1 MNCNVF
7 LFAALCLSLVC
18 VLLLSIKLRR
28 VQESLSVIKEALE
41 DIKAGNLNR
50 RVLAKEND
58 MTKQIC
64 YDINR
69 IATTNQSQFIR
80 QQQSEQAYKRLMT
93 SLSHDVKTPLASL
106 VGYLEAVTENLVAG
120 EEKETYIQIATEKA
134 HQLKEFVES
143 LFEWVKLDA
152 GEQVY
157 HFEQLD
163 LNELTRNIMADWIP
177 TLENSHFDY
186 DIDIP
191 ENEYFMKI
199 DVRAYIRILNN
210 LIQNILTHSGGNKLT
225 LRITEN
231 ESQAQI
237 AVTDNGIGI
246 SPSNLPHIFERM
258 YQCDD
263 SRLADGNGLGLAI
276 VKELINVHNGEIKVE
291 SIPSVGTTFIIMFQK
306 VLGQHRAFFAKH
318 EKSKVSARF
327 WQGS

>member
-1 MNCNVF
+1 M
-7 LFAALCLSLVC
+7 C

-58 MTKQIC
+58 I
-64 YDINR
+64 
-69 IATTNQSQFIR
+69 
-80 QQQSEQAYKRLMT
+80 
-93 SLSHDVKTPLASL
+93 
-106 VGYLEAVTENLVAG
+106 
-120 EEKETYIQIATEKA
+120 
-134 HQLKEFVES
+134 KEFVES

-163 LNELTRNIMADWIP
+163 FNELSRNIMADWIP
-177 TLENSHFDY
+177 TLENSHFEY

-246 SPSNLPHIFERM
+246 STSNLPHIFERM

-276 VKELINVHNGEIKVE
+276 VKELVIAHKGEIKVE
-291 SIPSVGTTFIIMFQK
+291 SIPSVGTTFIIMFRK
-306 VLGQHRAFFAKH
+306 VL
-318 EKSKVSARF
+318 
-327 WQGS
+327 

>member
-7 LFAALCLSLVC
+7 LFVALCLSLVC

-69 IATTNQSQFIR
+69 IATANQSQFIR

-177 TLENSHFDY
+177 TLENSHFEY

-246 SPSNLPHIFERM
+246 SPSKLPHIFERM

-276 VKELINVHNGEIKVE
+276 VKELVNAHKGEIKVE
-291 SIPSVGTTFIIMFQK
+291 SILSVGTTFIIMFQK
-306 VLGQHRAFFAKH
+306 VL
-318 EKSKVSARF
+318 
-327 WQGS
+327 

>member
-7 LFAALCLSLVC
+7 LFVALCLSLVC

-58 MTKQIC
+58 I
-64 YDINR
+64 
-69 IATTNQSQFIR
+69 
-80 QQQSEQAYKRLMT
+80 
-93 SLSHDVKTPLASL
+93 
-106 VGYLEAVTENLVAG
+106 
-120 EEKETYIQIATEKA
+120 
-134 HQLKEFVES
+134 KEFVES

-177 TLENSHFDY
+177 TLENSHFEY

-231 ESQAQI
+231 ESQAQL

-263 SRLADGNGLGLAI
+263 SRLADGNGLGLVI
-276 VKELINVHNGEIKVE
+276 VKAHKGKIKAE
-291 SIPSVGTTFIIMFQK
+291 STPSAGVTFTITFRK
-306 VLGQHRAFFAKH
+306 AL
-318 EKSKVSARF
+318 
-327 WQGS
+327 

>member
-1 MNCNVF
+1 M
-7 LFAALCLSLVC
+7 C

-58 MTKQIC
+58 I
-64 YDINR
+64 
-69 IATTNQSQFIR
+69 
-80 QQQSEQAYKRLMT
+80 
-93 SLSHDVKTPLASL
+93 
-106 VGYLEAVTENLVAG
+106 
-120 EEKETYIQIATEKA
+120 
-134 HQLKEFVES
+134 KEFVES

-163 LNELTRNIMADWIP
+163 FNELSRNIMADWIP
-177 TLENSHFDY
+177 TLENSHFEY

-246 SPSNLPHIFERM
+246 STSNLPHIFERM

-276 VKELINVHNGEIKVE
+276 VKELVIAHKGEIKVE
-291 SIPSVGTTFIIMFQK
+291 SIPST
-306 VLGQHRAFFAKH
+306 AFPNP
-318 EKSKVSARF
+318 SYT
-327 WQGS
+327 

>member
-7 LFAALCLSLVC
+7 LFVALCLSLVC

-177 TLENSHFDY
+177 TLENSHFEY
-186 DIDIP
+186 DIEIP

-231 ESQAQI
+231 ESQAQL

-263 SRLADGNGLGLAI
+263 SRLADGNGLGLVI
-276 VKELINVHNGEIKVE
+276 VKAHKGKIKAE
-291 SIPSVGTTFIIMFQK
+291 STPSAGVTFTITFRK
-306 VLGQHRAFFAKH
+306 AL
-318 EKSKVSARF
+318 
-327 WQGS
+327 

>member
-7 LFAALCLSLVC
+7 LFVALCLSLVC
-18 VLLLSIKLRR
+18 VRLLSIKLRR

-58 MTKQIC
+58 LTKQIC

-120 EEKETYIQIATEKA
+120 EEKEIYIQIATEKA

-163 LNELTRNIMADWIP
+163 LNELTRDIMADWIP
-177 TLENSHFDY
+177 TLENSHFEY

-276 VKELINVHNGEIKVE
+276 VKELVNAHKGEIKVE
-291 SIPSVGTTFIIMFQK
+291 SILSVGTTFIIMFRK
-306 VLGQHRAFFAKH
+306 VL
-318 EKSKVSARF
+318 
-327 WQGS
+327 

>member
-7 LFAALCLSLVC
+7 LFVALCLSLVC

-163 LNELTRNIMADWIP
+163 LNELTRNIMVDWIP
-177 TLENSHFDY
+177 TLENSHFEY

-199 DVRAYIRILNN
+199 DIRAYIRILNN

-276 VKELINVHNGEIKVE
+276 VKEL
-291 SIPSVGTTFIIMFQK
+291 
-306 VLGQHRAFFAKH
+306 
-318 EKSKVSARF
+318 VSAHKGKIKAESAPSAGVTFTITFRKAL
-327 WQGS
+327 

>member
-7 LFAALCLSLVC
+7 LFVALCLSLVC
-18 VLLLSIKLRR
+18 VLLLGIKLRR

-69 IATTNQSQFIR
+69 IATANQSQFIR

-177 TLENSHFDY
+177 TLENSHFEY

-210 LIQNILTHSGGNKLT
+210 LIQNVLTHSGGNKLT

-276 VKELINVHNGEIKVE
+276 VKELVNAHKGEIKVE
-291 SIPSVGTTFIIMFQK
+291 SILSVGTTFIIMFQK
-306 VLGQHRAFFAKH
+306 VL
-318 EKSKVSARF
+318 
-327 WQGS
+327 

>member
-1 MNCNVF
+1 M
-7 LFAALCLSLVC
+7 C

-58 MTKQIC
+58 I
-64 YDINR
+64 
-69 IATTNQSQFIR
+69 
-80 QQQSEQAYKRLMT
+80 
-93 SLSHDVKTPLASL
+93 
-106 VGYLEAVTENLVAG
+106 
-120 EEKETYIQIATEKA
+120 
-134 HQLKEFVES
+134 KEFVES

-177 TLENSHFDY
+177 TLENSHFEY

-276 VKELINVHNGEIKVE
+276 VKELVIAHKGEIKVE
-291 SIPSVGTTFIIMFQK
+291 SIPST
-306 VLGQHRAFFAKH
+306 AFPNP
-318 EKSKVSARF
+318 SYT
-327 WQGS
+327 

>member
-7 LFAALCLSLVC
+7 LFAALCISLVC

-58 MTKQIC
+58 I
-64 YDINR
+64 
-69 IATTNQSQFIR
+69 
-80 QQQSEQAYKRLMT
+80 
-93 SLSHDVKTPLASL
+93 
-106 VGYLEAVTENLVAG
+106 
-120 EEKETYIQIATEKA
+120 
-134 HQLKEFVES
+134 KEFVES

-163 LNELTRNIMADWIP
+163 FNELSRNIMADWIP
-177 TLENSHFDY
+177 TLENSHFEY

-199 DVRAYIRILNN
+199 DVCAYIRILNN

-276 VKELINVHNGEIKVE
+276 VKELVIAHKGEIKVE
-291 SIPSVGTTFIIMFQK
+291 SIPSVGTTFIIMFRK
-306 VLGQHRAFFAKH
+306 VL
-318 EKSKVSARF
+318 
-327 WQGS
+327 

>member
-7 LFAALCLSLVC
+7 LFVALCLSLVC
-18 VLLLSIKLRR
+18 VLLLGIKLRR

-177 TLENSHFDY
+177 TLENSHFEY

-210 LIQNILTHSGGNKLT
+210 LIQNVLTHSGGNKLT

-246 SPSNLPHIFERM
+246 SPFNLPHIFERM
-258 YQCDD
+258 YQGDD

-276 VKELINVHNGEIKVE
+276 VKELVNAHKGEIKVE
-291 SIPSVGTTFIIMFQK
+291 SILSVGTTFIIMFQK
-306 VLGQHRAFFAKH
+306 VL
-318 EKSKVSARF
+318 
-327 WQGS
+327 

>member
-7 LFAALCLSLVC
+7 LFAALCISLVC
-18 VLLLSIKLRR
+18 VLLLRIKLRR
-28 VQESLSVIKEALE
+28 VQESLSVIKDALE

-58 MTKQIC
+58 I
-64 YDINR
+64 
-69 IATTNQSQFIR
+69 
-80 QQQSEQAYKRLMT
+80 
-93 SLSHDVKTPLASL
+93 
-106 VGYLEAVTENLVAG
+106 
-120 EEKETYIQIATEKA
+120 
-134 HQLKEFVES
+134 KEFVES

-163 LNELTRNIMADWIP
+163 FNELSRNIMADWIP
-177 TLENSHFDY
+177 TLENSHFEY

-199 DVRAYIRILNN
+199 DVCAYIRILNN

-276 VKELINVHNGEIKVE
+276 VKELVIAHKGEIKVE
-291 SIPSVGTTFIIMFQK
+291 SIPSVGTTFIIMFRK
-306 VLGQHRAFFAKH
+306 VL
-318 EKSKVSARF
+318 
-327 WQGS
+327 

>member
-7 LFAALCLSLVC
+7 LFVALCLSLVC

-191 ENEYFMKI
+191 ENEYFVKI

-210 LIQNILTHSGGNKLT
+210 LIQNILTHSCGNKLT

-306 VLGQHRAFFAKH
+306 VL
-318 EKSKVSARF
+318 
-327 WQGS
+327 

>member
-7 LFAALCLSLVC
+7 LFVALCLSLVC

-69 IATTNQSQFIR
+69 IATTNQLQFIR

-120 EEKETYIQIATEKA
+120 EEKETYIQIATAKA

-152 GEQVY
+152 REQVY

-237 AVTDNGIGI
+237 AITDNGIGI

-276 VKELINVHNGEIKVE
+276 VKEL
-291 SIPSVGTTFIIMFQK
+291 
-306 VLGQHRAFFAKH
+306 
-318 EKSKVSARF
+318 VSAHKGKIKAESAPSAGVTFTITFRKAL
-327 WQGS
+327 

>member
-7 LFAALCLSLVC
+7 LFVALCLSLVC

-177 TLENSHFDY
+177 TLENSHFEY

-231 ESQAQI
+231 ESQAQL

-276 VKELINVHNGEIKVE
+276 VKELVNTHKGEIKVE
-291 SIPSVGTTFIIMFQK
+291 SIPSVGTTFIIMFRK
-306 VLGQHRAFFAKH
+306 VL
-318 EKSKVSARF
+318 
-327 WQGS
+327 

>member
-7 LFAALCLSLVC
+7 LFVALCLSLVC

-177 TLENSHFDY
+177 TLENSHFEY

-231 ESQAQI
+231 ESQAQL

-276 VKELINVHNGEIKVE
+276 VKELVNAHKGEIKVE
-291 SIPSVGTTFIIMFQK
+291 IKINT
-306 VLGQHRAFFAKH
+306 
-318 EKSKVSARF
+318 
-327 WQGS
+327 

>member
-7 LFAALCLSLVC
+7 LFVALCLSLVC

-177 TLENSHFDY
+177 TLENSHFEY

-276 VKELINVHNGEIKVE
+276 VKELVNTHKGEIKVE
-291 SIPSVGTTFIIMFQK
+291 SIPSVGTTFIIMFRK
-306 VLGQHRAFFAKH
+306 VL
-318 EKSKVSARF
+318 
-327 WQGS
+327 